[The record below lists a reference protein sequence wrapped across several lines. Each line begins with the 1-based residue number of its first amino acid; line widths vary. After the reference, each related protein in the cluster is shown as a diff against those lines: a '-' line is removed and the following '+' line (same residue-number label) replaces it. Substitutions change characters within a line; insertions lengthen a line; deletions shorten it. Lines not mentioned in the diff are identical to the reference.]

1 MGGDESLVDDHP
13 AGVLGSLDQQVGQR
27 RDRHIRLVGAVQQV
41 CKNSC
46 LVLWKE
52 SEIFARNCERATGT
66 SMWWF
71 FSWRYIISD
80 ETPFLFA
87 VLTVEMFLFWP
98 NYLLCGG
105 LAHCL
110 GKTLKII
117 LSHSQHF
124 TANTSGMG
132 TWIYIFLSMSQMF
145 TWPARLCLAARIL
158 SLIVW
163 PAADILNR
171 PSDSETQQTC

>member
-1 MGGDESLVDDHP
+1 MYTISYLIAIAHEVVGGDESLVDDHP

-52 SEIFARNCERATGT
+52 SEIFAHNCERATGT

-71 FSWRYIISD
+71 FSWRDIISD
-80 ETPFLFA
+80 ETPFLFS

-110 GKTLKII
+110 GKTLKIMR
-117 LSHSQHF
+117 SHSQRFKAKTQILDLDHC
-124 TANTSGMG
+124 M
-132 TWIYIFLSMSQMF
+132 YIFLHESDVY
-145 TWPARLCLAARIL
+145 LAC
-158 SLIVW
+158 
-163 PAADILNR
+163 
-171 PSDSETQQTC
+171 QTVPGC